1 MFGRTDSRGRLLAL
15 LAVLVLLSG
24 GMTARLAYWQ
34 MERQPQLTA
43 LAAQGAKYSQRAI
56 PAKRGTIYDRTGTI
70 VLAETVNR
78 YRVVANLHDLNA
90 QERQSDAD
98 ALVDYLNLDP
108 TSEAAFRKAM
118 TSTDWYVPLASNVDA
133 ATAKEITDAQANGA
147 LAEITLEP
155 TPVRVYPQAGGA
167 PHTSLAA
174 QMLGFVNYSGMGQY
188 GLEQQYDDVL
198 SGKPELLQVDPNVP
212 GPTGEHIIDAGTPG
226 KDIRTTIDAGLQL
239 QVEQEVFATWLSD
252 KAKTV
257 SAVVMDP
264 KTGAL
269 LAEASYPSY
278 DANFYSSVAAQNPA
292 LFRDPVI
299 SEVYEPGSVFKMLTA
314 SAALQTRTTSLTTQI
329 NDTGVLKLPGNQE
342 VADAD
347 RRAKGWM
354 TFADIVAW
362 SRNVG
367 VSKAAFRLGSTT
379 SAASAAL
386 YQTWQEYGIGHT
398 TGIDLPGEVSGIV
411 TDPAKSPWAQIDL
424 ANHSFGQGVAVPP
437 IQIMRAYA
445 IMLNGGLAVTPHV
458 TILDKA
464 SPSTVSAAAAA
475 ATVTPAASKQII
487 SAGLS
492 TTLTAL
498 MQHVVT
504 TVPSYFQATYIPGY
518 FVGGKTGTA
527 QIWDASLNGGQ
538 GGWMDPI
545 FNYSFYGW
553 VGHNSPDLE
562 IGVVIYEGV
571 PTRVGQGILA
581 MPVQS
586 TELFRRVATD
596 AAVTEKIPPNKNGP
610 PAPAGKKA
618 KSLG

>member
-1 MFGRTDSRGRLLAL
+1 
-15 LAVLVLLSG
+15 
-24 GMTARLAYWQ
+24 
-34 MERQPQLTA
+34 
-43 LAAQGAKYSQRAI
+43 
-56 PAKRGTIYDRTGTI
+56 
-70 VLAETVNR
+70 
-78 YRVVANLHDLNA
+78 
-90 QERQSDAD
+90 
-98 ALVDYLNLDP
+98 
-108 TSEAAFRKAM
+108 
-118 TSTDWYVPLASNVDA
+118 
-133 ATAKEITDAQANGA
+133 
-147 LAEITLEP
+147 
-155 TPVRVYPQAGGA
+155 
-167 PHTSLAA
+167 
-174 QMLGFVNYSGMGQY
+174 MLGFVNYSGQGQY
-188 GLEQQYDDVL
+188 GLEQQYNDVL
-198 SGKPELLQVDPNVP
+198 AGKPELLRVDPNTP
-212 GPTGEHIIDAGTPG
+212 GPTGEHIIDGGTPG

-239 QVEQEVFATWLSD
+239 QVEQEVFSAWLSD

-278 DANFYSSVAAQNPA
+278 DANFYSSVAAQDPG
-292 LFRDPVI
+292 LFLDPVV

-314 SAALQTRTTSLTTQI
+314 SAALQTRTTSLTTRI
-329 NDTGVLKLPGNQE
+329 DDTGVLKLPGNQE

-367 VSKAAFRLGSTT
+367 VSKAAFRLGNTT

-398 TGIDLPGEVSGIV
+398 TGIDLPNEASGLV
-411 TDPAKSPWAQIDL
+411 TDPTNPRTPWAQIDL

-437 IQIMRAYA
+437 IQVMRAYA

-458 TILDKA
+458 TIQEQA
-464 SPSTVSAAAAA
+464 SPSTVSAVA
-475 ATVTPAASKQII
+475 ATSTATPTPNKQVI

-492 TTLTAL
+492 TSLTAL
-498 MQHVVT
+498 MQHVVV
-504 TVPSYFQATYIPGY
+504 TVPSYNQATYIPGY

-538 GGWMDPI
+538 GGWMDNI
-545 FNYSFYGW
+545 YNYSFYGW

-562 IGVVIYEGV
+562 IGVVIYQGV

-596 AAVTEKIPPNKNGP
+596 AAMTEKLPPNKNGP